1 MVSKRYEVTD
11 IVDRVGTGDAFAA
24 GLIYAL
30 SSLMPEKDALEF
42 ATAASCLKHS
52 IPGDMNNCT
61 VDEVQALVSGGSGGR
76 IQR

>member
-1 MVSKRYEVTD
+1 MTSTEYEIDD

-30 SSLMPEKDALEF
+30 VTGLEEHEALEF

-52 IPGDMNNCT
+52 ILGDINLST
-61 VDEVQALVSGGSGGR
+61 VAEVRELMSGGGTGR